1 MSKKILKIIGLVLI
15 VFVII
20 IGTVYLIDLD
30 RMKKNKKVLF
40 STWGFDY
47 ANPENNYMESYTE
60 NETQTNTILNNI
72 DYSNEKLKIEEL
84 PEEYSYIQAIQD
96 KCVISSQGLKVYNKD
111 ELDTFLNNVNNNE
124 PYSIRTI
131 NYTVEGDMMITDV
144 NFEGNNV
151 FSTCCDWT
159 RDKFSSKEDRTYR
172 YGKFS
177 KLVIEQANGM
187 TYILLQNKIEGDLE
201 EVTVTYYNDNAK
213 SINNYDFKYLLSVNK
228 SNKTKL
234 YKITQ
239 GELAK
244 KYNYDIYYYGL
255 EDVKIKIDNT
265 EIDLKEALSNNK
277 VTMEQIIEQAEADKE
292 NEVINADMYK
302 EGGTMIY
309 WYGTYTIIK
318 SHSLDGN
325 RDVYI
330 GIPEMNLNSVR

>member
-1 MSKKILKIIGLVLI
+1 MSKKILKIVGI
-15 VFVII
+15 VII
-20 IGTVYLIDLD
+20 VILIMLGIFYLIDLD
-30 RMKKNKKVLF
+30 RMKNNKKVLF
-40 STWGFDY
+40 STWGLDY
-47 ANPENNYMESYTE
+47 ANPENSFVENYIE
-60 NETQTNTILNNI
+60 NEAQTNTIANNI
-72 DYSNEKLKIEEL
+72 DYSNEKLKIEDL
-84 PEEYSYIQAIQD
+84 PEDYNYIQAIQD
-96 KCVISSQGLKVYNKD
+96 KCIISSQGFKVFNKD
-111 ELDTFLNNVNNNE
+111 ELDIFLNKVNNNE

-159 RDKFSSKEDRTYR
+159 RDEFSSKEDRTYR

-177 KLVIEQANGM
+177 KLVTEQANEM

-201 EVTVTYYNDNAK
+201 EVTITYYKDNAK
-213 SINNYDFKYLLSVNK
+213 SINNYEFKYLLNVNK
-228 SNKTKL
+228 SKKTEL
-234 YKITQ
+234 YKVTQ
-239 GELAK
+239 GKLAK

-255 EDVKIKIDNT
+255 ENVKIKIDNT
-265 EIDLKEALSNNK
+265 EIDLKEALLNNK

-330 GIPEMNLNSVR
+330 GLPEMTLNSVR